1 MDWIDT
7 SFRDLFWI
15 VIYPALGILAIGLRL
30 MVALL
35 TAISA
40 QDVDDIPT
48 NVRITVIFR
57 SEDNE
62 LDFWIFRTSALILM
76 FLYQSSHSLSFCQFR
91 CSVD

>member
-15 VIYPALGILAIGLRL
+15 VIYPALGILAIGLRV

-40 QDVDDIPT
+40 QDVNDIPT

-62 LDFWIFRTSALILM
+62 LDFWIFRTSALICIRVLT
-76 FLYQSSHSLSFCQFR
+76 L
-91 CSVD
+91 